1 MAYLH
6 KNFVDFMAVK
16 SNFFISKFQTRLKNQ
31 KIYMSIFKANYQVGA
46 SNLTYKAFQSLSYF
60 KCHFVRPKSVFIE
73 LQYYGKSFSEN
84 YARSR

>member
-1 MAYLH
+1 
-6 KNFVDFMAVK
+6 MAVK

-73 LQYYGKSFSEN
+73 LIMEEALVKTMLDQDDRAN
-84 YARSR
+84 

>member
-6 KNFVDFMAVK
+6 KKFVDFMAVK

-60 KCHFVRPKSVFIE
+60 RNIIHNVIMVAIK
-73 LQYYGKSFSEN
+73 FSPGLRN
-84 YARSR
+84 DK